1 MALAAFREKRGCHS
15 QRVRDQ
21 GIGEVAAF
29 PQAHIKGMLPEHWSK
44 GVEMIGGVVE
54 VVLLPGAGLAVA
66 RRRGR

>member
-1 MALAAFREKRGCHS
+1 MALAVFRERRGCRS

-29 PQAHIKGMLPEHWSK
+29 PHAHIKGVPPELWSK

-54 VVLLPGAGLAVA
+54 VVLLSGAGLAVA
-66 RRRGR
+66 GRREW